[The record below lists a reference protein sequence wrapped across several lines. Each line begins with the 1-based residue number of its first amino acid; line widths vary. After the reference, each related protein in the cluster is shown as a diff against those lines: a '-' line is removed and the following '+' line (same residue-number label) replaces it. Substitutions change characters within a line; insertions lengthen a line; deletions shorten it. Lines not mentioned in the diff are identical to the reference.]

1 MEVMLMSAVFRSNRK
16 ATDEDIVRL
25 NSVGLSL
32 STIAK
37 VLGCHPT
44 TITLRLKSLG
54 VPSADTRR
62 TFMEDIFI
70 TLDTSQQEWLA
81 DQLHPSMS
89 IKDYVRGLLVDAYK
103 NSAKNENM
111 THEQDV

>member
-81 DQLHPSMS
+81 DQLNPSMS
-89 IKDYVRGLLVDAYK
+89 IKDYVRELLVDAYK
-103 NSAKNENM
+103 NSAKNENT